1 MLSDD
6 AEITRT
12 QRDRHLQNIAEHGR
26 MGWQKRSGYT
36 RRALVETA
44 ISRLKRVIGDAL
56 RSRTDG
62 RRATEVAIAISALNR
77 MLELG
82 RPESVRVA

>member
-1 MLSDD
+1 
-6 AEITRT
+6 
-12 QRDRHLQNIAEHGR
+12 

-56 RSRTDG
+56 RSRTDQ
-62 RRATEVAIAISALNR
+62 RRMTEVAIAVHALNR

-82 RPESVRVA
+82 RPKSVRIA